1 MRLLLV
7 SDGQTG
13 IDFFPELSELLG
25 KRVAGLDIES
35 AFVPFPEDIPA
46 KVASVAGRFDLIFVF
61 ALYLKPDFRIQALL
75 NKLVDIEIRKKVKI
89 IKAIMQSDAGEL
101 GGEQLQKEK
110 ERLAE
115 EWSDFI
121 AGFIQ
126 NPDSF
131 KPKKREEDDEE
142 AGLFGD
148 I

>member
-13 IDFFPELSELLG
+13 IDFFPELLEFLQ
-25 KRVAGLDIES
+25 KKVVGLDIES

-46 KVASVAGRFDLIFVF
+46 KVASLAGRFDLIFVF

-75 NKLVDIEIRKKVKI
+75 SKLVDIEIRKKVKI
-89 IKAIMQSDAGEL
+89 IKAIVQSDAGDL
-101 GGEQLQKEK
+101 GEEQLQKEK
-110 ERLAE
+110 QRLAE

-121 AGFIQ
+121 AGFIKD
-126 NPDSF
+126 PDSF
-131 KPKKREEDDEE
+131 RPKKREENDEE

>member
-7 SDGQTG
+7 SDGRTG

-25 KRVAGLDIES
+25 QRVAGLDIES

-75 NKLVDIEIRKKVKI
+75 SKLVDIEIRKKVKI
-89 IKAIMQSDAGEL
+89 IKAIMQSDAGDL